1 MSSGMDVRRFSVILI
16 ATMIVL
22 AFAVSFINIKVTQP
36 NSPVQTGSGGGLGSY
51 SVQGPSYIYNRTI
64 TLAPDIQDLAYVK
77 GNYSNLPAPYYN
89 VSPDIYTLFNF
100 SEPNNNLL
108 NLLLNALS
116 WNASEIAPG
125 PYGALLS
132 SASSAY
138 VNVTSYKNVS
148 LQPFSLNVNDTENY
162 SKWELIV
169 NYGKTFQAPNG
180 FQPDWSYPPSDLISV
195 NSPTYKII
203 NSYTLKTIVNIS
215 YHLGNLQLI
224 RTGQS
229 TGRGTY
235 YDPCTGTEKTYT
247 YRDYY
252 YYYAR
257 DINYSIQVYLDQNG
271 SIRQI
276 ANLTGSQEIYW
287 NQQGTL
293 GGVYQGSAVVPPG
306 VLKPYN
312 ATAEILYYPG
322 SSFTNYYTN
331 FQCKKGNVTYS
342 FNLYTGSRIS
352 YYPQFSENIKQYTF
366 NWYEYSVIF
375 PISILVF
382 NGTNPQTSINN
393 QVYDSRNIVTNFS
406 YNIWSSDPQVNNNRI
421 VTYDHIQVA
430 NYTIQRTWNAG
441 NIEIVPQPDT
451 LLTKEPN
458 LDILNYYLT
467 FNVQD
472 NTVQSPPWISQ
483 GMTFNKYAALSW
495 FYLEQNAT
503 LAHALYEYIMNT
515 ISQRDEQF
523 WRFEYFDLTS
533 EFVMYTF
540 NTTYSAWNNLLEL
553 ESFYLNWSM
562 TPAQIL
568 KLNEWPNVTYQTGQL
583 LFFNISRIPE
593 VYNASVYFN
602 VTGDN
607 QVYLVDVYNALQ
619 WNRIPFGNM
628 YLANKVY
635 FYLNDTGQGI
645 PYVGET
651 LYFFNVDYIPS
662 IFYAT
667 SGTAYGTP
675 TKILAIWNGTTWLS

>member
-1 MSSGMDVRRFSVILI
+1 MDVRRFSVILI

>member
-1 MSSGMDVRRFSVILI
+1 MDVRRFSVILI

-635 FYLNDTGQGI
+635 FYLNGTGQGI